1 MANGKN
7 KNGKMTLSKL
17 ARMVA
22 KGFEKTATKEDLNEL
37 KSEMN
42 ARFGKLE
49 YQVDEMHEILNRFE
63 EGDILDLQKRIKI
76 VERAVRAL
84 AQHLNK

>member
-1 MANGKN
+1 
-7 KNGKMTLSKL
+7 MTLSKL